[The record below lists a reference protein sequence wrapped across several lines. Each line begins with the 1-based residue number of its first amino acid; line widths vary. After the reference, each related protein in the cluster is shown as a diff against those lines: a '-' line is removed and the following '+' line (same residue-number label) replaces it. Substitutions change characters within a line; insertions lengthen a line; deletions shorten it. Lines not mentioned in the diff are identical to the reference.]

1 LRVTER
7 VLIFG
12 GTFDP
17 PHLAHVTLPPLVARR
32 LDCRRIVYVPAAV
45 NPLKTERPLTPAR
58 HRLAMLRLAVAQ
70 VPDAE
75 ISTVELDRPPP
86 SYTVETLAALRQRFG
101 PDAVLYLLMGS
112 DQALAFPRWK
122 QWQRILELAVPAVLL
137 RPPLNEEQFFAQLM
151 EVHPPEE
158 ARRWLDWS
166 VAVPQMDICAT
177 ELRRRLAAGE
187 DVRGLIQP
195 PVMAYIQR
203 HGLYRAARSGT
214 KPSK

>member
-1 LRVTER
+1 MQER

-32 LDCRRIVYVPAAV
+32 LDCRRIVYVPAAA
-45 NPLKTERPLTPAR
+45 NPLKTQPPLTPAH

-75 ISTVELDRPPP
+75 ITTIELDRPPP
-86 SYTVETLAALRQRFG
+86 SYTVDTLAALRQRFG
-101 PDAVLYLLMGS
+101 IDAVLFLLMGS

-122 QWQRILELAVPAVLL
+122 QWQRILELAVPAVMV
-137 RPPLNEEQFFAQLM
+137 RAPLDQDEWGAQLAQ
-151 EVHPPEE
+151 VYSPPE
-158 ARRWLDWS
+158 AKRWLDWS
-166 VAVPQMDICAT
+166 VPVPQMEICAT

-187 DVRGLIQP
+187 DARGLIQP
-195 PVMAYIQR
+195 PVLAYIR
-203 HGLYRAARSGT
+203 EHGLYRDAGGAMPRAR
-214 KPSK
+214 